1 MQIVDKLRQ
10 ENVSRLDLSH
20 YASCPAHCPV
30 VDVLRLMRTQ
40 KLSAV
45 FVVEGDELLGVFTER
60 DVLTK
65 IADAPDTWQRP
76 VADFMTPSPQVIG
89 SDRPISEALHLMNEG
104 HYRNLP
110 ITDADGRVM
119 GNLPQNEVIRFLTD
133 QFPLA
138 VYNLPPD
145 PDRVATTKEGA

>member
-1 MQIVDKLRQ
+1 MQIVDRLRQ

-20 YASCPAHCPV
+20 FASCAADRAV
-30 VDVLRLMRTQ
+30 ADVLKLMRTE
-40 KLSAV
+40 KISAV
-45 FVVEGDELLGVFTER
+45 FIVENDKLLGVFTER

-65 IADAPDTWQRP
+65 IADAPDTWRRP
-76 VADFMTPSPQVIG
+76 VAEFMTPSPQVIG
-89 SDRPISEALHLMNEG
+89 SDRPISEALRLMNDG

-110 ITDADGRVM
+110 ITDADGRVT
-119 GNLPQNEVIRFLTD
+119 GNLPHIEVIRFLAD
-133 QFPLA
+133 QFPRE

>member
-1 MQIVDKLRQ
+1 MQIVDRLRQ

-20 YASCPAHCPV
+20 FASCAADSAV
-30 VDVLRLMRTQ
+30 ADVLKLMRTERI
-40 KLSAV
+40 SAV
-45 FVVEGDELLGVFTER
+45 FITEGADLLGVFTER

-65 IADAPDTWQRP
+65 IADAPETWNRP
-76 VADFMTPSPQVIG
+76 VAEFMTPSPQVIG

-110 ITDADGRVM
+110 ITDSDGRVL

-133 QFPLA
+133 QFPVA